1 MVVNALSFTKG
12 TVLFCFF
19 QRMSLKPTEKES
31 QGLDSG
37 KKSPWIN
44 FKR

>member
-12 TVLFCFF
+12 TVPPPHP